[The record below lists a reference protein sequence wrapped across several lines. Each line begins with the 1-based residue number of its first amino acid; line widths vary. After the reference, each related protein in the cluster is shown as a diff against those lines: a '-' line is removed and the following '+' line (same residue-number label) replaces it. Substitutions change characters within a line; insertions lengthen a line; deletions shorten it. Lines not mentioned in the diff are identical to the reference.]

1 MNEIIETIFKRRSV
15 RKFTDQP
22 VEREKLELLMQAAMA
37 GPSAVNAQPWEFVVI
52 TEKEVLDKLRLVLPF
67 AKMAAPA
74 AICVLGSSRRQR
86 NKAGDRFWVQDCSAS
101 TENILLAATSLGLGS
116 VWIGVHPITLVTRLV
131 KDILNLP
138 DGVTPL
144 NLILLGYPAEEP
156 PARTQYDESRVQW
169 GPFPKEESKTRNLN
183 AKPRRSEITVEND
196 EEHEHGHR

>member
-1 MNEIIETIFKRRSV
+1 MEDILELIFKRRSIRIYD
-15 RKFTDQP
+15 RK
-22 VEREKLELLMQAAMA
+22 KLDKETITKLMQAAMA

-138 DGVTPL
+138 DGVIPL